1 MTASKNI
8 IAQFTITSSHADDT
22 RKLGQWLGERVT
34 AGTVIALIGDLGT
47 GKTAF
52 VQGLALGLGVPEDDY
67 ITSPTYTIINEY
79 RGRHRLFHVD
89 LYRIS
94 AIEDLNDVGFSEKVA
109 GNGITAIEW
118 ADRVSPAETAPDIEL
133 RFNAI
138 DDTTR
143 QLDLFFYGRRN
154 ANLVEGMRNDWG
166 ERGSCP

>member
-1 MTASKNI
+1 MTASRDI
-8 IAQFTITSSHADDT
+8 IAQFRITSTHADAT

-52 VQGLALGLGVPEDDY
+52 VQGLALGLGVTEDYY

-79 RGRHRLFHVD
+79 PGRLRLFHVD

-94 AIEDLNDVGFSEKVA
+94 AIEELDDVGFSEKVA
-109 GNGITAIEW
+109 GNGVTAIEW
-118 ADRVSPAETAPDIEL
+118 ADRIPPAETAPDIEL

-154 ANLVEGMRNDWG
+154 TNLVDGMRKDWG
-166 ERGSCP
+166 ECG